1 MRPILPM
8 LLIVLGAMLSGCT
21 ARYTADV
28 RNRTPQP
35 LYVGIYQDTEVGSST
50 LASDRLGPGDR
61 AFIGPVRGR
70 IGRTH
75 LWVDTRPNPGP
86 PVTMLMEGG
95 TSIVEIR
102 QTEETNEGR
111 LELHVVE

>member
-1 MRPILPM
+1 M
-8 LLIVLGAMLSGCT
+8 LLIVLGAMLCGCT
-21 ARYTADV
+21 ARYSADV

-35 LYVGIYQDTEVGSST
+35 LYVGIYQETEVGSST

-61 AFIGPVRGR
+61 AFVGPVRGR

-86 PVTMLMEGG
+86 PVTMPLDPGM
-95 TSIVEIR
+95 SIVEVH
-102 QTEETNEGR
+102 QTEQSNEGR